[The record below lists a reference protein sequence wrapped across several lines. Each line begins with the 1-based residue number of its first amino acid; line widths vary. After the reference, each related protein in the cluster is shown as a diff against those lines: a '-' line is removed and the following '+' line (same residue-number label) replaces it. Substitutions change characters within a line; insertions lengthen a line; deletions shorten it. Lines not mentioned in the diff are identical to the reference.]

1 MWIIVCLVGC
11 YLLGAIPFSLII
23 GQRVKG
29 IDLRHHGSGNL
40 GATNV
45 YRNLGAG
52 WGGVCLLLDAA
63 KGSLAVVA
71 MTTVVHAYP
80 PDATLPLHLA
90 GDIYRIFAAIV
101 VVLGHSFSP
110 FVGFKGGK
118 GIATTFGAFLI
129 LEPFPILIC
138 LGVFLAVFFATR
150 IVSLGSLAAAAVFPW
165 ATLFFEIRSDRNS
178 STLIVLSFVLA
189 AMVIWRH
196 RANIRRLQAGTES
209 QLQGPAADL
218 EQARR
223 AADQTL
229 QDLAPPDP
237 PRQADRTDE
246 RPSPPPAGDPASD
259 PTDDPEQEERP

>member
-1 MWIIVCLVGC
+1 MWIIVCLVFC

-23 GQRVKG
+23 GLRVKD
-29 IDLRHHGSGNL
+29 IDLRQLGSGNL

-52 WGGVCLLLDAA
+52 WGGLCVFLDMA
-63 KGSLAVVA
+63 KGSLAVVG
-71 MTTVVHAYP
+71 MTMVVGAYP
-80 PDATLPLHLA
+80 EDATLPLHLA

-129 LEPFPILIC
+129 LEPFPMLIC
-138 LGVFLAVFFATR
+138 FGIFLVVFFATR
-150 IVSLGSLAAAAVFPW
+150 IVSVGSIAAAAVFPL

-178 STLIVLSFVLA
+178 STLIVLSFILA
-189 AMVIWRH
+189 GMVIWRH
-196 RANIRRLQAGTES
+196 RANILRLQRGTE
-209 QLQGPAADL
+209 QPIAGPAAEL
-218 EQARR
+218 EKARL

-229 QDLAPPDP
+229 RDIAPPDSRVDGSVEAP
-237 PRQADRTDE
+237 PEQTPAP
-246 RPSPPPAGDPASD
+246 PSDFA
-259 PTDDPEQEERP
+259 DPEEDRS